1 MTTRY
6 SLHKISTAGQFPF
19 DPAEYSRFKFGDDLV
34 ARKFGAELARGFIDA
49 HLRDKHHTEQLVV
62 ISSPYSFIP
71 TASFA
76 LKNHF
81 VNYLNRWLA
90 ENNCPVV
97 QETKAFRTVTYKE
110 DYGDLNAAE
119 RLALIGRDV
128 FHIDSVFLK
137 GKTLIFLDDIRITGS
152 HERLILKMAEQF
164 GLTNKMYLMYFAELT
179 NNDIHPNIENY
190 LNFYEIKSIF
200 DLERIVKSGQFFINT
215 RFVKYLLCYDM
226 DAFTVFINNQDND
239 FIETLY
245 DMAIGNNYHTMDA
258 YQSNLNYL
266 KQQLFTK
273 QSKLINNGH

>member
-49 HLRDKHHTEQLVV
+49 HLRDKHPIEQLVV

-258 YQSNLNYL
+258 YQSNLNYV